1 MRVVCLRTDPFSDE
15 QTNFVISDCRLGQN
29 FSQLYDWSLQSEFIL
44 WPIRRRHLISFQY
57 CVGKPRSFALDSQHR
72 WMAARHHWLGA
83 HNCYDRQYFFTFLS
97 PVSRKGNRS
106 THRLYQLTAVLVWST
121 HRHQLASVRRVT
133 FSASHRQCQNIDFVK
148 HVSPESTEPL
158 WTYLDVITIS
168 LHTIF

>member
-1 MRVVCLRTDPFSDE
+1 MSFVYIRIHSA
-15 QTNFVISDCRLGQN
+15 TNRQISLSVIAGSGRIFRSCMIGHCNPNLFCD
-29 FSQLYDWSLQSEFIL
+29 QSEDA
-44 WPIRRRHLISFQY
+44 ISFPSNTVWENPVVSLLILNIAEWLRAIIDY
-57 CVGKPRSFALDSQHR
+57 ALII
-72 WMAARHHWLGA
+72 ATIG
-83 HNCYDRQYFFTFLS
+83 NIFFTFLS